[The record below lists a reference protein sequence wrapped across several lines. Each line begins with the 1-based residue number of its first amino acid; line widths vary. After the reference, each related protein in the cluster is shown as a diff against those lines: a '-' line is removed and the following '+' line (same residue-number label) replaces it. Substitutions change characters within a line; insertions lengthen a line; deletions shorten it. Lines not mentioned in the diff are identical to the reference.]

1 MVSTSAG
8 MLSIVS
14 PSNVYP
20 TPTGI
25 SANVSKTSSL
35 VTANPVKP
43 LTRTAYR
50 TTTASNHPHRR
61 GRPVVAPNSPPSSRI
76 RSATAGSASVGSG
89 PFPTPVVYAFP
100 TPRTPPI
107 PLRPIPTPTAAPP
120 ARLLDDVTYGYG
132 P

>member
-8 MLSIVS
+8 MLSIVC

-25 SANVSKTSSL
+25 SANVSSTSSL

-76 RSATAGSASVGSG
+76 RSATAGSASVGG
-89 PFPTPVVYAFP
+89 APFRTRAVYAFT
-100 TPRTPPI
+100 TPRPASIAVGPT
-107 PLRPIPTPTAAPP
+107 PTPTAAPP
-120 ARLLDDVTYGYG
+120 AVVLDDVTYG
-132 P
+132 